1 MVVRLPHLNKQTNK
15 QTNNRNTEHMKTT
28 IVSTSAT
35 AIANLS
41 IGEVTDHLKQ
51 VCGDYATFAS
61 KGCKYIGLLRG
72 QMIASGENPEDVFGL
87 VKSALMKGGMEESSA
102 KSTTN
107 NGKPHQDL
115 AEFALKSEGSV
126 LKESHFYGLSV
137 ENARLVVPFLRKGGD
152 EAIDALNKLKLDKS
166 GRISGKA
173 LEKLLPKSTP
183 KTPPTPPSK
192 DGNGGDGNGGNGGEK
207 SAVDR
212 ALLML
217 TEIQVMMKEMTT
229 DEADAVR
236 MAAVE
241 FIMG

>member
-1 MVVRLPHLNKQTNK
+1 
-15 QTNNRNTEHMKTT
+15 MKTT
-28 IVSTSAT
+28 LVSTT
-35 AIANLS
+35 AAAIRNLS
-41 IGEVTDHLKQ
+41 VGEVTDHLKST
-51 VCGDYATFAS
+51 CGDYATFAS

-72 QMIASGENPEDVFGL
+72 QLIASGENPEEVFGL
-87 VKSALMKGGMEESSA
+87 VKTALMKGGMEESQA

-166 GRISGKA
+166 GRIGSKA

-192 DGNGGDGNGGNGGEK
+192 DGKGGDGNGGDGNGGEK
-207 SAVDR
+207 SALDR

-217 TEIQVMMKEMTT
+217 TEIQVMMKEMTE
-229 DEADAVR
+229 DEANAVR

>member
-1 MVVRLPHLNKQTNK
+1 MNPESRSPHLK
-15 QTNNRNTEHMKTT
+15 HMKTE
-28 IVSTSAT
+28 IVSTSAI

-72 QMIASGENPEDVFGL
+72 QLVASGENPEDVFGL
-87 VKSALMKGGMEESSA
+87 VKTALMKGGMEETQA

-115 AEFALKSEGSV
+115 SEFALKSEGSI

-152 EAIDALNKLKLDKS
+152 QAIDALNKLKLDKS

-183 KTPPTPPSK
+183 KAPTPPSK
-192 DGNGGDGNGGNGGEK
+192 DGSGDGNGGNGGEK